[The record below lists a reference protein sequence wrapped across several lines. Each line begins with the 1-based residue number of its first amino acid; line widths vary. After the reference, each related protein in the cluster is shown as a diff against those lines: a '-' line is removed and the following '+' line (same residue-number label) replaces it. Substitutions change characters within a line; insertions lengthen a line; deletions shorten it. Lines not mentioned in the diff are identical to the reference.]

1 MTKTNPKH
9 FQIENLLG
17 TTALGETGSQQPYDF
32 TVGTGEVG
40 IVFGGK
46 DSSSLLRLLLGL
58 GTLKSGDVKIAG
70 ESIFRGNLSSEEFLH
85 RRQQIGF
92 AFRDKGLISNLT
104 IKDNVDLPAKYHGYY
119 SNGSGRKTGSLAE
132 AALEELEIDRALW
145 TVRPNRINWEVRKKV
160 LLARAIVLK
169 PSVLI
174 LDDPSAMAASPF
186 VSFLI
191 KWVLLQKKKGT
202 AILIGSEDY
211 PFSIA
216 IGDWALHPVTGTK
229 VTDYNGFIEPC
240 WIESA
245 SILKKRIVDLCI

>member
-1 MTKTNPKH
+1 MENNPNH
-9 FQIENLLG
+9 FQIENLRGISSLG
-17 TTALGETGSQQPYDF
+17 ATGSNHPYDF

-46 DSSSLLRLLLGL
+46 DTSSLLRLLLGL
-58 GTLKSGDVKIAG
+58 GTLNSGDVKIAG
-70 ESIFRGNLSSEEFLH
+70 ESIFRGNLSSEEILS
-85 RRQQIGF
+85 RRQRIGF
-92 AFRDKGLISNLT
+92 AFRDKGLISNLS

-119 SNGSGRKTGSLAE
+119 RKGSGNAPGSLAE
-132 AALEELEIDRALW
+132 AALDELEVGRDLW
-145 TVRPNRINWEVRKKV
+145 TQRPNRINWEVRKKV
-160 LLARAIVLK
+160 LLARSIVLN

-186 VSFLI
+186 ISFLL

-216 IGDWALHPVTGTK
+216 IGDWALHPATGTK
-229 VTDYNGFIEPC
+229 IKEYSGFIDSC

-245 SILKKRIVDLCI
+245 SILKKRIVELCS